1 MILKSGYFE
10 RTFLLALLKQFL
22 HLWIQKY
29 VYKNI
34 SNEILTNRRHRNM
47 DEGAMYN
54 NKYNYA
60 LR

>member
-1 MILKSGYFE
+1 MCKIMILKSGYPELTSLTNEF
-10 RTFLLALLKQFL
+10 
-22 HLWIQKY
+22 QKY
-29 VYKNI
+29 VYKDI
-34 SNEILTNRRHRNM
+34 SNEILTNRRHRNI